1 MVPTTV
7 PTTTKKGRQTR
18 QINIGRQAEALKSR
32 MGKKKIAER
41 KRSWEEKEL
50 GRKGAG
56 KKKNKKQKQISLTIV
71 TY

>member
-50 GRKGAG
+50 GKRKT
-56 KKKNKKQKQISLTIV
+56 KNKSLLPS
-71 TY
+71 

>member
-7 PTTTKKGRQTR
+7 PTTTKKGGQTR

-32 MGKKKIAER
+32 MRKKKIAE
-41 KRSWEEKEL
+41 KKEL

-56 KKKNKKQKQISLTIV
+56 KDVKELGKRKKKTKKVSLTIV

>member
-41 KRSWEEKEL
+41 K
-50 GRKGAG
+50 GAG
-56 KKKNKKQKQISLTIV
+56 KKRSWEKEKQKTNLSYHRDILIIIV
-71 TY
+71 DKN